1 MIRAV
6 VSKMSCERD
15 RKKAYAVD
23 LRHRIIWQRYGMSLL
38 AREISTN
45 LCISVG
51 TVYNICRLYTKTGAV
66 DSFKPNRTATRV
78 LSPSDELVLIGLIL
92 AHPTLY
98 LIEMRTKLFN
108 IIRKTVS
115 SSTICRILHRH
126 GITRKKVQ
134 QIALQRSYILRGDFM
149 AEMSLFS
156 VHQLVWIDETGCDK
170 RNFVRK
176 MGYALRG
183 ERPVSTIIMNRGKR
197 ISAIA
202 AMCSDG
208 VIALE
213 LGEGTNNG
221 EKFYEFV
228 RGQLIPEMS
237 QFDGCAS
244 KSVVIMDNSS
254 IHHVRE
260 VHEILN
266 AAGILC
272 IFLPP
277 YSPDLNPLEELFSY
291 VKYYFKCHE
300 DILQAVTDPKPIIK
314 AAFQS
319 VTKQDCLGWISHSGY
334 M

>member
-1 MIRAV
+1 
-6 VSKMSCERD
+6 
-15 RKKAYAVD
+15 
-23 LRHRIIWQRYGMSLL
+23 MSLP
-38 AREISTN
+38 ATKISTN

-66 DSFKPNRTATRV
+66 DSFKPIRTATRV
-78 LSPSDELVLIGLIL
+78 LSPSDELVRIGLIL

-108 IIRKTVS
+108 IIRKTVR
-115 SSTICRILHRH
+115 SSTICRMLQIWNN
-126 GITRKKVQ
+126 TEKVQ
-134 QIALQRSYILRGDFM
+134 QIALQRSFIMRGDFM

-197 ISAIA
+197 ISALA

-228 RGQLIPEMS
+228 PGQLIPEMS

-244 KSVVIMDNSS
+244 KSVVIMDNSI

-277 YSPDLNPLEELFSY
+277 YSPDLNPLKDLFSY

-314 AAFQS
+314 AALSVSNKTKLLGMDQS
-319 VTKQDCLGWISHSGY
+319 LWIHVTTTNYVSVPIHFSD
-334 M
+334 